1 MATKNKFITIE
12 LEFAEAQLNTWK
24 AYVEKTPFE
33 TLVDRVVWKET
44 KNGGAM
50 PMVAATIES
59 QQKNLRDTM
68 KDYLSLLEVVDRL
81 RQAEAKKAIETR
93 GGIEIPDMM
102 KK

>member
-1 MATKNKFITIE
+1 MATKNKFITVE
-12 LEFAEAQLNTWK
+12 LDFAEKQLETWK

-33 TLVDRVVWKET
+33 KLTDRVVWKET

-68 KDYLSLLEVVDRL
+68 KDYLSLLEIVDRL
-81 RQAEAKKAIETR
+81 RQAEAKKSIETR
-93 GGIEIPDMM
+93 GGIEIPDIM